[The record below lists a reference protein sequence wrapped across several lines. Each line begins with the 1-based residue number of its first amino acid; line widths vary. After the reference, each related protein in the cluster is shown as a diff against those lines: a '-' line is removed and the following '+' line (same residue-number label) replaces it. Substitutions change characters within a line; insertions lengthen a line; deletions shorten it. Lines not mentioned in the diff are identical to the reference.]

1 MDLKETVDMHTK
13 KLEQHD
19 KELVELR
26 KCGKN
31 VDN

>member
-26 KCGKN
+26 KRGKN